1 MCVRELI
8 FERKKFTFKTR
19 GKGGRFKFSLTLF
32 STSFVTIYLLILFFF
47 KNKITMR
54 RDTKIKIKRVKKD
67 EEKYTLSDYIY
78 KKNNFLNTL
87 NN

>member
-1 MCVRELI
+1 MKE
-8 FERKKFTFKTR
+8 KKFTFKKR

-32 STSFVTIYLLILFFF
+32 STSFVTIYLLILLFL

-67 EEKYTLSDYIY
+67 KEKYIISDYIY
-78 KKNNFLNTL
+78 KKKQLFKYNE
-87 NN
+87 